1 MNQFKSPIANGLC
14 LLALI
19 GSLTPPIP
27 STLFAQS
34 LPLKGAGGSSLPL
47 KGAGGASLMVVN
59 TTGGNAT
66 AFPTNEIDSVVFTE
80 EGSESTPAAAKIR
93 MRRNIVFLGH
103 SIWRN
108 DNYLVTYKSSGTFV
122 TPFTGVFRARG
133 YQTLLQEVFDFPSV
147 ASPGPDGG
155 YSGYS
160 LGGTSAT
167 DSKSIAVV
175 ARQQDNGWPQVQ
187 NAIWTIDFIT
197 NDFKRNIPLGT
208 PGDYKNATGPA
219 TFYGA
224 VRQLYDKIKELSG
237 NDVIIVFS
245 NATKRNNSGYTS
257 TSQNTVGCTLADY
270 ELALLTCA
278 ALNTDW
284 YFVDQNRLSGITDE
298 NLPAVT
304 ADGLHLN
311 NLGYTLAVQPWITVL
326 RTLKDK

>member
-1 MNQFKSPIANGLC
+1 MKQ
-14 LLALI
+14 LLAL
-19 GSLTPPIP
+19 LLCLPAYP
-27 STLFAQS
+27 QS
-34 LPLKGAGGSSLPL
+34 
-47 KGAGGASLMVVN
+47 MVVN
-59 TTGGNAT
+59 TTTGPSSS
-66 AFPTNEIDSVVFTE
+66 FPTSQVTSVTFNEDT
-80 EGSESTPAAAKIR
+80 SEPVAASRKVQMKR
-93 MRRNIVFLGH
+93 SIVFLGH

-108 DNYLVTYKSSGTFV
+108 DNYLVTYRNSGTFV
-122 TPFTGVFRARG
+122 TPFTGVFRGRG
-133 YQTLLQEVFDFPSV
+133 YQTLICEALHFPSV
-147 ASPGPDGG
+147 SSPGPDGG

-167 DSKSIAVV
+167 DDKSIAVV
-175 ARQQDNGWPQVQ
+175 AQQADNGWPNVQ

-208 PGDYKNATGPA
+208 FSDYKNATGAA

-237 NDVIIVFS
+237 ADVIIVFA
-245 NATKRNNSGYTS
+245 NALKRNNSGYTS
-257 TSQNTVGCTLADY
+257 TSRNTAGCTLADY

-278 ALNTDW
+278 AANTGW

-311 NLGYTLAVQPWITVL
+311 NLGYTMAVQPWINVL
-326 RTLKDK
+326 RSLADK

>member
-1 MNQFKSPIANGLC
+1 MKHFLALLLC
-14 LLALI
+14 LPAY
-19 GSLTPPIP
+19 S
-27 STLFAQS
+27 QN
-34 LPLKGAGGSSLPL
+34 
-47 KGAGGASLMVVN
+47 MVVN
-59 TTGGNAT
+59 TTLGSST
-66 AFPTNEIDSVVFTE
+66 SYPISQVESITITE
-80 EGSESTPAAAKIR
+80 EETPPVQPSAKIQMKR
-93 MRRNIVFLGH
+93 SIVFLGH

-108 DNYLVTYKSSGTFV
+108 DNYFVKYQNSGTFV
-122 TPFTGVFRARG
+122 TPFTGTFKGRG
-133 YQTLLQEVFDFPSV
+133 YQTLLQEVFDFPAV
-147 ASPGPDGG
+147 FSPGPDGG

-175 ARQQDNGWPQVQ
+175 ALQADNGWPSVG

-197 NDFKRNIPLGT
+197 NDFKRNVPLGT
-208 PGDYKNATGPA
+208 FSDYKNSTGPA

-224 VRQLYDKIKELSG
+224 VRQLYDKIKQLSG
-237 NDVIIVFS
+237 NDVIIVFA

-278 ALNTDW
+278 AANSNW

-311 NLGYTLAVQPWITVL
+311 NLGYTMAVRPWISVL
-326 RTLKDK
+326 RSLADK

>member
-1 MNQFKSPIANGLC
+1 MKRILSLVL
-14 LLALI
+14 LLAPCPLP
-19 GSLTPPIP
+19 LVM
-27 STLFAQS
+27 AQS
-34 LPLKGAGGSSLPL
+34 
-47 KGAGGASLMVVN
+47 MVVN
-59 TTGGNAT
+59 TTSGTST
-66 AFPTNEIDSVVFTE
+66 AYPTSQVESVTFTE
-80 EGSESTPAAAKIR
+80 EQTEPVAPSAKIQMKR
-93 MRRNIVFLGH
+93 SIVFLGH

-108 DNYLVTYKSSGTFV
+108 DNYYVKYQNSGTFV
-122 TPFTGVFRARG
+122 TPFTGTFKGVG
-133 YQTLLQEVFDFPSV
+133 YQTLLQEVFDFPAV
-147 ASPGPDGG
+147 YTPGPDGG

-160 LGGTSAT
+160 LGGTSDT

-175 ARQQDNGWPQVQ
+175 AKQADNGWPNVQ

-197 NDFKRNIPLGT
+197 NDFKRNVPLGT
-208 PGDYKNATGPA
+208 LSNYKNATGPA

-224 VRQLYDKIKELSG
+224 IRQLFDKIKELSG
-237 NDVIIVFS
+237 NDVIIVFA

-278 ALNTDW
+278 AYNTNW

-311 NLGYTLAVQPWITVL
+311 NLGYKMAVQPWITVL
-326 RTLKDK
+326 RTLADK

>member
-1 MNQFKSPIANGLC
+1 MKK
-14 LLALI
+14 LLALLLCLPAY
-19 GSLTPPIP
+19 S
-27 STLFAQS
+27 QS
-34 LPLKGAGGSSLPL
+34 ML
-47 KGAGGASLMVVN
+47 VN
-59 TTGGNAT
+59 TTSGNTT
-66 AFPTNEIDSVVFTE
+66 AYPTNEVESVTFTE
-80 EGSESTPAAAKIR
+80 ETTEPVATSSKIR
-93 MRRNIVFLGH
+93 MKRNIVFLGH

-108 DNYLVTYKSSGTFV
+108 DNYFVKYQNSGTFV
-122 TPFTGVFRARG
+122 TPFTGTFKGRG
-133 YQTLLQEVFDFPSV
+133 YQTLLQEVFDFPS
-147 ASPGPDGG
+147 AYSPGPDGG

-175 ARQQDNGWPQVQ
+175 AGQADNGWPNVQ

-197 NDFKRNIPLGT
+197 NDFKRNIPLGSFS
-208 PGDYKNATGPA
+208 DYKNATGPA

-224 VRQLYDKIKELSG
+224 VRQLYDKIKALSG
-237 NDVIIVFS
+237 NDVIIVFA
-245 NATKRNNSGYTS
+245 NATKRNNSNYTS

-278 ALNTDW
+278 AFNTNW

-311 NLGYTLAVQPWITVL
+311 NLGYLMAVQPWINVL
-326 RTLKDK
+326 RTLADK

>member
-1 MNQFKSPIANGLC
+1 MKK
-14 LLALI
+14 LLALLLCLPAY
-19 GSLTPPIP
+19 S
-27 STLFAQS
+27 QS
-34 LPLKGAGGSSLPL
+34 ML
-47 KGAGGASLMVVN
+47 VN
-59 TTGGNAT
+59 TTSGT
-66 AFPTNEIDSVVFTE
+66 STSYPTNQVESVTFTE
-80 EGSESTPAAAKIR
+80 ETTEPVAPSAKIQ
-93 MRRNIVFLGH
+93 MKRNIVFLGH

-108 DNYLVTYKSSGTFV
+108 DNYFVKYQNSGTFV
-122 TPFTGVFRARG
+122 TPFTGTFKGRG

-147 ASPGPDGG
+147 YSPGPNGG

-167 DSKSIAVV
+167 DEKSIAVV
-175 ARQQDNGWPQVQ
+175 AQQSDNGWPSVQ

-197 NDFKRNIPLGT
+197 NDFKRNIPLGNFS
-208 PGDYKNATGPA
+208 DYKSATGPA

-237 NDVIIVFS
+237 NDVIIVFA
-245 NATKRNNSGYTS
+245 NATKRNNSNYTS

-278 ALNTDW
+278 AYNTNW

-311 NLGYTLAVQPWITVL
+311 NLGYTMAVQPWINVL
-326 RTLKDK
+326 RTLTDK

>member
-1 MNQFKSPIANGLC
+1 MKQLLVLLLC
-14 LLALI
+14 LPAY
-19 GSLTPPIP
+19 S
-27 STLFAQS
+27 QS
-34 LPLKGAGGSSLPL
+34 
-47 KGAGGASLMVVN
+47 MVVN
-59 TTGGNAT
+59 TTEGNAT
-66 AFPTNEIDSVVFTE
+66 AYPTSRIESVTFSEETIDS
-80 EGSESTPAAAKIR
+80 STPPAKTK
-93 MRRNIVFLGH
+93 MKRNIVFLGH

-108 DNYLVTYKSSGTFV
+108 DNYFVKYQNSGSFV
-122 TPFTGVFRARG
+122 TPFTGTFKGRG

-160 LGGTSAT
+160 LGGTSAA

-175 ARQQDNGWPQVQ
+175 AQQANNGWPTVS

-197 NDFKRNIPLGT
+197 NDFKRNVPLGT
-208 PGDYKNATGPA
+208 FNDYKNATGPA

-224 VRQLYDKIKELSG
+224 VRQLYDKIKGLSG
-237 NDVIIVFS
+237 NDVIIVFA

-278 ALNTDW
+278 AYNTNW

-311 NLGYTLAVQPWITVL
+311 NLGYTMAVQPWINVL
-326 RTLKDK
+326 RTLSDK

>member
-1 MNQFKSPIANGLC
+1 MKKFLFIFLC
-14 LLALI
+14 LPAY
-19 GSLTPPIP
+19 S
-27 STLFAQS
+27 QS
-34 LPLKGAGGSSLPL
+34 
-47 KGAGGASLMVVN
+47 MVVN
-59 TTGGNAT
+59 TSSGNTT
-66 AFPTNEIDSVVFTE
+66 AFPTSQIDSVVFTE
-80 EGSESTPAAAKIR
+80 ETTEYTQTTAKIK
-93 MRRNIVFLGH
+93 MKRNIVFLGH

-108 DNYLVTYKSSGTFV
+108 DNYFVKYQNSGTFV
-122 TPFTGVFRARG
+122 TPFTGTFKGRG

-175 ARQQDNGWPQVQ
+175 AQQADNGWPSVS

-197 NDFKRNIPLGT
+197 NDFKRNVPLGT
-208 PGDYKNATGPA
+208 LADYKNATGPA

-224 VRQLYDKIKELSG
+224 VRQLYDKIRALSG
-237 NDVIIVFS
+237 NDVIIVFA
-245 NATKRNNSGYTS
+245 NATKRNNSNYTS

-278 ALNTDW
+278 AYNTNW

-311 NLGYTLAVQPWITVL
+311 NLGYSMAVQPWINVL
-326 RTLKDK
+326 RSLADK

>member
-1 MNQFKSPIANGLC
+1 MKKLFILC
-14 LLALI
+14 PLLLAPC
-19 GSLTPPIP
+19 SL
-27 STLFAQS
+27 SVAYSQS
-34 LPLKGAGGSSLPL
+34 
-47 KGAGGASLMVVN
+47 MVVN
-59 TTGGNAT
+59 TTAGT
-66 AFPTNEIDSVVFTE
+66 TSFPTSQVSSVTFSEEEVEPTGTTE
-80 EGSESTPAAAKIR
+80 KIQMKR
-93 MRRNIVFLGH
+93 SIVFLGH

-108 DNYLVTYKSSGTFV
+108 DNYFVRYQNSGTFV
-122 TPFTGVFRARG
+122 TPFTGTFKGRG
-133 YQTLLQEVFDFPSV
+133 YQTLLGEVFSFP
-147 ASPGPDGG
+147 ATYSPGPDGG

-175 ARQQDNGWPQVQ
+175 AGQANNGWPSVQ

-208 PGDYKNATGPA
+208 FNDYKQATGPA

-237 NDVIIVFS
+237 SDVIIVFS
-245 NATKRNNSGYTS
+245 NALKRNNSGYTS
-257 TSQNTVGCTLADY
+257 TSQNTAGCTLADY

-278 ALNTDW
+278 AANQNW

-298 NLPAVT
+298 NRPAVT

-311 NLGYTLAVQPWITVL
+311 NLGYTMAVQPWIAVL
-326 RTLKDK
+326 RTLADK

>member
-1 MNQFKSPIANGLC
+1 MKK
-14 LLALI
+14 LLALLLCLPAY
-19 GSLTPPIP
+19 S
-27 STLFAQS
+27 QS
-34 LPLKGAGGSSLPL
+34 ML
-47 KGAGGASLMVVN
+47 VN
-59 TTGGNAT
+59 TTSGT
-66 AFPTNEIDSVVFTE
+66 STSYPTNQVESVTFTE
-80 EGSESTPAAAKIR
+80 ETTEPVAPSAKIQ
-93 MRRNIVFLGH
+93 MKRNIVFLGH

-108 DNYLVTYKSSGTFV
+108 DNYFVKYQNSGTFV
-122 TPFTGVFRARG
+122 TPFTGTFKGRG

-147 ASPGPDGG
+147 YSPGPNGG

-167 DSKSIAVV
+167 DEKSIAVV
-175 ARQQDNGWPQVQ
+175 ALQSDNGWPSVQ

-197 NDFKRNIPLGT
+197 NDFKRNIPLGNFS
-208 PGDYKNATGPA
+208 DYKSATGPA

-237 NDVIIVFS
+237 NDVIIVFA
-245 NATKRNNSGYTS
+245 NATKRNNSNYTS

-278 ALNTDW
+278 AYNTNW

-311 NLGYTLAVQPWITVL
+311 NLGYTMAVQPWINVL
-326 RTLKDK
+326 RTLTDK

>member
-1 MNQFKSPIANGLC
+1 MRFTK
-14 LLALI
+14 LLLL
-19 GSLTPPIP
+19 S
-27 STLFAQS
+27 F
-34 LPLKGAGGSSLPL
+34 LPLAATAAAQQNPRS
-47 KGAGGASLMVVN
+47 MVVN
-59 TTGGNAT
+59 TTDGNAT
-66 AFPTNEIDSVVFTE
+66 SYLTDEIESLTFSDEVTPSPTPS
-80 EGSESTPAAAKIR
+80 SKLKMKRS
-93 MRRNIVFLGH
+93 IVFLGH

-108 DNYLVTYKSSGTFV
+108 DNYLITYRSSGSFV
-122 TPFTGVFRARG
+122 TPFTGVFRGRG

-175 ARQQDNGWPQVQ
+175 AKQTDNGWPSIKD
-187 NAIWTIDFIT
+187 AIWTIDFIT

-208 PGDYKNATGPA
+208 FADYKNATGPA

-224 VRQLYDKIKELSG
+224 VRQLYDKIRELSG
-237 NDVIIVFS
+237 DDVIIVFS
-245 NATKRNNSGYTS
+245 NALKRNNSGYTS

-270 ELALLTCA
+270 ELAMLTCA
-278 ALNTDW
+278 AANSNW

-311 NLGYTLAVQPWITVL
+311 NLGYTLAVQPWISVL
-326 RTLKDK
+326 RTLADK

>member
-1 MNQFKSPIANGLC
+1 MKKLFILFPL
-14 LLALI
+14 LLAPC
-19 GSLTPPIP
+19 SL
-27 STLFAQS
+27 SVAYSQS
-34 LPLKGAGGSSLPL
+34 
-47 KGAGGASLMVVN
+47 MVVN
-59 TTGGNAT
+59 TTAGAT
-66 AFPTNEIDSVVFTE
+66 TFPTSQVSSVTFSEEEVEPTGTTE
-80 EGSESTPAAAKIR
+80 KIQMKR
-93 MRRNIVFLGH
+93 SIVFLGH

-108 DNYLVTYKSSGTFV
+108 DNYFVRYQNSGTFV
-122 TPFTGVFRARG
+122 TPFTGTFKGRG
-133 YQTLLQEVFDFPSV
+133 YQTLLGEVFSFP
-147 ASPGPDGG
+147 ATYSPGPDGG

-175 ARQQDNGWPQVQ
+175 AGQANNGWPSVQ

-208 PGDYKNATGPA
+208 FNDYKQATGPA

-237 NDVIIVFS
+237 SDVIIVFS
-245 NATKRNNSGYTS
+245 NALKRNNSGYTS
-257 TSQNTVGCTLADY
+257 TSQNTAGCTLADY

-278 ALNTDW
+278 AANQNW
-284 YFVDQNRLSGITDE
+284 YFVDQNRLSGITDD

-311 NLGYTLAVQPWITVL
+311 NLGYTMAVQPWIAVL
-326 RTLKDK
+326 RTLADK

>member
-1 MNQFKSPIANGLC
+1 MKHLLVLLLC
-14 LLALI
+14 LPAY
-19 GSLTPPIP
+19 S
-27 STLFAQS
+27 QS
-34 LPLKGAGGSSLPL
+34 
-47 KGAGGASLMVVN
+47 MVVN
-59 TTGGNAT
+59 TVEGNST
-66 AFPTNEIDSVVFTE
+66 AYPTDQVESVTFTE
-80 EGSESTPAAAKIR
+80 ETTEPVLPSAKIR
-93 MRRNIVFLGH
+93 MKRSIVFLGH

-108 DNYLVTYKSSGTFV
+108 DNYLVTYKSSGSFV
-122 TPFTGVFRARG
+122 TPFTGVFRGRG

-147 ASPGPDGG
+147 ASLGPDGG

-160 LGGTSAT
+160 LGGTSET

-175 ARQQDNGWPQVQ
+175 AGQANNGWPNVK

-197 NDFKRNIPLGT
+197 NDFKRNVPLGT
-208 PGDYKNATGPA
+208 FADYKNATGPA

-237 NDVIIVFS
+237 SNVIIVFG
-245 NATKRNNSGYTS
+245 NALKRNNSNYTS
-257 TSQNTVGCTLADY
+257 TSRNTVGCTLADY

-278 ALNTDW
+278 AANTNW

-311 NLGYTLAVQPWITVL
+311 NLGYTMAVVPWINVL
-326 RTLKDK
+326 RTLADK